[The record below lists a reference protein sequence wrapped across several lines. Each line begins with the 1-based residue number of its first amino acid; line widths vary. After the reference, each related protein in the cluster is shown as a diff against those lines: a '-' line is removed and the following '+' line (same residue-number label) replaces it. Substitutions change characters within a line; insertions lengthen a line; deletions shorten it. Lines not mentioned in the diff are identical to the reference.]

1 MNHFIKYNHWYECPF
16 ITIFCETFEKLSTML
31 SLHFLNWKILP
42 HRIKWDVAFNFL
54 NGDKNIVIALKIAV
68 YVTGNCRS
76 NCGIGECNLA
86 SYCHS

>member
-1 MNHFIKYNHWYECPF
+1 MNHFIKYNHGYECPF
-16 ITIFCETFEKLSTML
+16 ITIFCKTSDELSIML

-54 NGDKNIVIALKIAV
+54 NCDNNIVITLKIAV
-68 YVTGNCRS
+68 NITDNSRS
-76 NCGIGECNLA
+76 NSGIGECNLV